1 MKTAVNTFLLHKN
14 VSDNNTRQIRKQTS
28 ERSRP
33 TSVWA
38 TRVTHP
44 AGPVVFVAALLLY
57 LAAAFSSPPDDFT
70 PRSMTPSLVLSG
82 RLWKDAFSVPVS
94 MVSV

>member
-1 MKTAVNTFLLHKN
+1 MLHEMFHKIHTQEKKKKKVTSKLFL
-14 VSDNNTRQIRKQTS
+14 QTIG
-28 ERSRP
+28 
-33 TSVWA
+33 VWA
-38 TRVTHP
+38 AGVTHP
-44 AGPVVFVAALLLY
+44 LADLDAAALLFY